1 MRIAI
6 LYSARSTSS
15 AKMVIRP
22 QQKNILFLVVCA
34 GLYFEK
40 RGNFLVHNRNNLL
53 HSTRCNQECACGRKK
68 LGMQSFTPGFGNF
81 PRTVVALC
89 LHYLQNITF
98 INCSRTVIKVPSC
111 QHERGSYIVD
121 PVCRVLATSSVFWC
135 GNIPPVQ
142 LLQVSFIFATE
153 ESKVH
158 SFPGVQKCFGIL
170 IIYDNFKP
178 TLHSLLAKYKICLG
192 YL

>member
-135 GNIPPVQ
+135 GNIPQ
-142 LLQVSFIFATE
+142 YNCCKLVSFWQL
-153 ESKVH
+153 K
-158 SFPGVQKCFGIL
+158 K
-170 IIYDNFKP
+170 
-178 TLHSLLAKYKICLG
+178 AKYIRFQEFRNVLG
-192 YL
+192 F